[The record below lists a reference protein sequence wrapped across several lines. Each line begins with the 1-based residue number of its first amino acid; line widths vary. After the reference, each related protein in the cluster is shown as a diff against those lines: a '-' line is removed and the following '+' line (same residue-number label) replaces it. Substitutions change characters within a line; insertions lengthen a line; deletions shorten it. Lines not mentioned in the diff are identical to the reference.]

1 MRVHSLTRPFGLA
14 FVAALGLAV
23 ALAPAAT
30 AQRSDRGHQ
39 TYQRDYPQSS
49 PRHEWNSHRGHDRD
63 YRGHDYSGAIAGG
76 ALLGLGAGAL
86 LGRALVAPPPAVY
99 APRPY
104 YYYNGAPPY
113 YVSPYPPP
121 VYYGR

>member
-1 MRVHSLTRPFGLA
+1 MRVHSLTRFFGVA

-23 ALAPAAT
+23 ALAPAAI

-39 TYQRDYPQSS
+39 NYQRDYPQSS
-49 PRHEWNSHRGHDRD
+49 QRHEWNSHRERYRD
-63 YRGHDYSGAIAGG
+63 DHDYSGAIAGG

-86 LGRALVAPPPAVY
+86 LGRALIAPPPAVY

-113 YVSPYPPP
+113 YVSPYPPA
-121 VYYGR
+121 YYGR